1 MKHQSRETAF
11 KVIYQIDMGK
21 NDLETALE
29 HTMDNDG
36 LSMKEQQFCR
46 ELATAVQ
53 DNLAEIDEIIQRNMT
68 GWTVSR
74 LMSVD
79 RSLLR
84 LAVYEMLYCGHI
96 APKGAIDEA
105 IVLAKLYGQKKS
117 SAFINSV
124 LDKVLINEAR
134 RENIVTEAAT
144 EVMAE
149 EEGEVKP
156 TATLVVER
164 ELTVEEAES
173 ILKEH
178 RGAVE

>member
-84 LAVYEMLYCGHI
+84 LAVYEMQYTGLP
-96 APKGAIDEA
+96 AAVA
-105 IVLAKLYGQKKS
+105 
-117 SAFINSV
+117 
-124 LDKVLINEAR
+124 INEA
-134 RENIVTEAAT
+134 V
-144 EVMAE
+144 
-149 EEGEVKP
+149 
-156 TATLVVER
+156 
-164 ELTVEEAES
+164 ELTRKYSGEESCPFVNGVLGS
-173 ILKEH
+173 ISRKL
-178 RGAVE
+178 AAQA

>member
-1 MKHQSRETAF
+1 MRHQSRETAF
-11 KVIYQIDMGK
+11 KIIYQIDIGK
-21 NDLETALE
+21 NDMETALQ
-29 HTMDNDG
+29 HTMNNDG
-36 LSMKEQQFCR
+36 LNEREQVFCR
-46 ELATAVQ
+46 ELVTTVEEK
-53 DNLAEIDEIIQRNMT
+53 LTEIDAIIQKHTT
-68 GWTVSR
+68 GWKVER
-74 LMSVD
+74 MMSLD
-79 RSLLR
+79 RNLLR

-124 LDKVLINEAR
+124 LDKVLKNEAR

-149 EEGEVKP
+149 EEREVKP